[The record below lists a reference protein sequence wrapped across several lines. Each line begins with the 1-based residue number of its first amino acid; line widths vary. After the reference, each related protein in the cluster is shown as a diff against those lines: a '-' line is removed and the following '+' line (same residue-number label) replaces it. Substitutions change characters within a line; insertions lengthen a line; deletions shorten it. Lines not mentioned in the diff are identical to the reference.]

1 MVTGMRNLSVVFNQL
16 NVYLRLYFSILLKI
30 DLDDLIKS
38 LKYSCDAM
46 GSSIQF
52 FIEFHC

>member
-1 MVTGMRNLSVVFNQL
+1 METGLRTLLVVFNQL
-16 NVYLRLYFSILLKI
+16 NVYVSLYFSILVRI
-30 DLDDLIKS
+30 DLDDLVKS
-38 LKYSCDAM
+38 LKNSCDAM

>member
-1 MVTGMRNLSVVFNQL
+1 METGLRTLLVVFNQL
-16 NVYLRLYFSILLKI
+16 NVYVSLYFSILARI
-30 DLDDLIKS
+30 DLDDLVKS
-38 LKYSCDAM
+38 LKNSCDAM

>member
-1 MVTGMRNLSVVFNQL
+1 MVTGLHSLLVVFNQL
-16 NVYLRLYFSILLKI
+16 NIYVSLYFSILLRI
-30 DLDDLIKS
+30 GLDDLFKS
-38 LKYSCDAM
+38 LKNSCDAM

>member
-1 MVTGMRNLSVVFNQL
+1 MVTGLHSLLVVFNQL
-16 NVYLRLYFSILLKI
+16 NFYVSLYFSILLRI
-30 DLDDLIKS
+30 GLDDLVKS
-38 LKYSCDAM
+38 LKNGCDAM